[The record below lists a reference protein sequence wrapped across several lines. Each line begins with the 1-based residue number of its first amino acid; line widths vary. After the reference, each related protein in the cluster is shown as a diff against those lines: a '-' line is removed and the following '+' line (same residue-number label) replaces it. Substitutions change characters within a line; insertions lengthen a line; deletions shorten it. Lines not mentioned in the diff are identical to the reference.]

1 MGWKLKKRT
10 DVEPLLPLKH
20 CLCFDNRMGT
30 FIGCIIITIT
40 AFVELVTVFL
50 DWLTYDE
57 NLKFEIHGAFRSFW
71 KRLFWKGFAICDGI
85 MTLAHI
91 IIIVMAVYVL
101 VAILRPRVYKIYDL
115 LPALKGFYILLSIYI
130 LVELGIS
137 CYVYSWYGLAGWRL
151 PFLVWKNLFY
161 IIRFLCNV
169 GFCLVI
175 YSYACE
181 IDSELGSSS
190 GDKAAFGNGDDPI
203 NIDSQQLQQQQQQL
217 LMHGGNPYSAIG
229 SYAASDVYAQ
239 A

>member
-1 MGWKLKKRT
+1 
-10 DVEPLLPLKH
+10 
-20 CLCFDNRMGT
+20 
-30 FIGCIIITIT
+30 
-40 AFVELVTVFL
+40 
-50 DWLTYDE
+50 
-57 NLKFEIHGAFRSFW
+57 
-71 KRLFWKGFAICDGI
+71 

-101 VAILRPRVYKIYDL
+101 VAILRPRVY
-115 LPALKGFYILLSIYI
+115 
-130 LVELGIS
+130 
-137 CYVYSWYGLAGWRL
+137 RL